1 MHLPV
6 IGRFFNLLIMETLT
20 HWKKN
25 NDPKYISG
33 EDLKDGIAINKGLQP
48 EMVVT
53 IVGFEDKETY
63 DQNNQT
69 KVLKTGLFLKDENGK
84 QVYKPLI
91 LNNTNAKFLI
101 NESKSEFMEHWI
113 GIKAVLFAMPDKRFG
128 HVARFKKYTQ
138 PVQVDETAAKVKLS
152 KATTLPELQ
161 TSWTSL
167 SAAEQANPAVIAEK
181 ERLKG
186 ILK

>member
-1 MHLPV
+1 
-6 IGRFFNLLIMETLT
+6 MEKLT

-33 EDLKDGIAINKGLQP
+33 EDLKDGESINKGLKP
-48 EMVVT
+48 EMIVT
-53 IVGFEDKETY
+53 ISGFEDKETY
-63 DQNNQT
+63 DQNNQQ
-69 KVLKTGLFLKDENGK
+69 KVLKTGLYLTDENGK

-101 NESKSEFMEHWI
+101 TESKSEFMEHWI

-128 HVARFKKYTQ
+128 HVARFKKF
-138 PVQVDETAAKVKLS
+138 VKKIAIDEAGAKAKLTPS
-152 KATTLPELQ
+152 KTLAELQ
-161 TSWTSL
+161 SNWSTLTKD
-167 SAAEQANPAVIAEK
+167 EQANTAVIAEK
-181 ERLKG
+181 DRLKT